1 MRTPIGAIIAFF
13 ISLLT
18 VFVDCF
24 PKQFTFEL
32 PGTEQ
37 MCFYEKLDKGEQY
50 NFMFQVVKG
59 PTNDTELIIYD
70 PSKNVVLAR
79 AETSHETVEFT
90 ANADGDYSFCFVN
103 QHSPMSPKQILIEL
117 RGEDTLREEAGF
129 ADSGPVSMIETLAES
144 IHEHLSISESYQT
157 ELRAKLTTDRIF
169 AYELRSHIT
178 IWSSAVSAIIIITVL
193 AQISILKSFFKEKDR
208 LYTVHNPY

>member
-1 MRTPIGAIIAFF
+1 MQLPIGTILAFF

-18 VFVDCF
+18 IFVDCF

-50 NFMFQVVKG
+50 SFMFQVLKG
-59 PTNDTELIIYD
+59 PTNDLEVIITNPLKKVVFSKTE
-70 PSKNVVLAR
+70 A
-79 AETSHETVEFT
+79 SHENFEFT
-90 ANADGDYSFCFVN
+90 ADMNGDYSVCFRN
-103 QHSPMSPKQILIEL
+103 EHSPMSPKRILIEL

-129 ADSGPVSMIETLAES
+129 PDSGPVSMIEALAES
-144 IHEHLSISESYQT
+144 IHEHLSISSSYQT

-169 AYELRSHIT
+169 AHELRSHIS
-178 IWSSAVSAIIIITVL
+178 IWSSAVSAIIVLTVL
-193 AQISILKSFFKEKDR
+193 AQVSILKSFFKNKDR
-208 LYTVHNPY
+208 LYTMHGSH